1 MADPLELLQL
11 EPLSRLANRLQD
23 LVQGRL
29 WLKVLL
35 AMLGGIGVGLL
46 LGPDAGLVDP
56 AIAQPLVAWL
66 ALPGKLFLA
75 LIQMIVV
82 PLVFASVV
90 RGLTASENMDQLRS
104 MGLRA
109 LGFFVA
115 TTAVATVVGV
125 SLALLL
131 RPGRM
136 IDAAAITR
144 ELGGAATSSAEAAVE
159 LPTLGEV
166 PEVLTGL
173 LPDNPLASLAGGEM
187 LQIILFAVLMG
198 MALLSLAPA
207 KSAPLYDLLG
217 SLQDVSMTVVRWAMR
232 LAPLAVFG
240 LMARL
245 TASVGL
251 DTLGGMGAY
260 VGVVLLGLLVLM
272 LGYLLL
278 MWLTDGLS
286 PGRFLRHTKE
296 LLLLAFSTS
305 SSAAV
310 MPMTVRM
317 VKSFGIRETTA
328 QFLVPLGAT
337 VNMTGTALYQGVA
350 AVFLAQVF
358 GVELAPSALLLVVV
372 TTVAASI
379 GSPATPGVGIVI
391 LASVAQSVGIPASG
405 VMLLIGVDR
414 ILDMSRTVVNVTGDL
429 AACIVLEPGRQSEPR
444 GEVRIDGEADPDPPT
459 LPPRHDEA
467 GPPRGADQG
476 APEPGGGLTNDSRGS
491 STGTGA
497 S

>member
-1 MADPLELLQL
+1 MADPLELLHL

-29 WLKVLL
+29 WLEVLL
-35 AMLGGIGVGLL
+35 AMLAGIGVGLL
-46 LGPDAGLVDP
+46 LGPDTGLVAP
-56 AIAQPLVAWL
+56 SIAQPLTAWL

-90 RGLTASENMDQLRS
+90 RGLTASENMEQLRR

-109 LGFFVA
+109 LALFLA
-115 TTAVATVVGV
+115 TTAVATAVGV

-131 RPGRM
+131 RPGHM
-136 IDAAAITR
+136 IDASAVTR
-144 ELGGAATSSAEAAVE
+144 ELAGATAAHPTPTAVE
-159 LPTLGEV
+159 LPRLAEV

-173 LPDNPLASLAGGEM
+173 LPENPLASLAGGEM

-198 MALLSLAPA
+198 MALLSLSPA

-217 SLQDVSMTVVRWAMR
+217 SLQDVSMTVVKWAMR

-251 DTLGGMGAY
+251 GTLGGMGAY

-272 LGYLLL
+272 IGYLLL

-286 PGRFLRHTKE
+286 PGRFLRHTRE

-337 VNMTGTALYQGVA
+337 INMTGTALYQGVA

-358 GVELAPSALLLVVV
+358 GVDLAPSALLLVVV
-372 TTVAASI
+372 TTVAASV

-405 VMLLIGVDR
+405 VVLLIGVDR
-414 ILDMSRTVVNVTGDL
+414 LLDMSRTVVNVTGDL
-429 AACIVLEPGRQSEPR
+429 AACIVLEPGRQSDPGAPIRLDDTTGEPAPESTP
-444 GEVRIDGEADPDPPT
+444 GPNPDPD
-459 LPPRHDEA
+459 A
-467 GPPRGADQG
+467 
-476 APEPGGGLTNDSRGS
+476 LTS
-491 STGTGA
+491 
-497 S
+497 

>member
-1 MADPLELLQL
+1 MIAPLEVLRL
-11 EPLSRLANRLQD
+11 ESLSRLSNRLQD

-29 WLKVLL
+29 WLKVLV
-35 AMLGGIGVGLL
+35 AMVVGICVGLL
-46 LGPDAGLVDP
+46 LGPDAGVVP
-56 AIAQPLVAWL
+56 AKITRPLVAWL

-90 RGLTASENMDQLRS
+90 RGLTASENMEQLRT

-109 LGFFVA
+109 LAFFVA
-115 TTAVATVVGV
+115 TTAVATALGV

-131 RPGRM
+131 EPGSM
-136 IDAAAITR
+136 MDAEVVAR
-144 ELGGAATSSAEAAVE
+144 ELGGAVTSGAAPQAVA
-159 LPTLGEV
+159 LPSLVEV
-166 PEVLTGL
+166 PDVLTGL

-198 MALLSLAPA
+198 MAMLSLSPA
-207 KSAPLYDLLG
+207 QSSPLYDLLG
-217 SLQDVSMTVVRWAMR
+217 SLQEVCMTVVKWAMR

-240 LMARL
+240 LMAQL

-251 DTLGGMGAY
+251 GTLIGMGAY
-260 VGVVLLGLLVLM
+260 VGVVLLGLVVLMIGYLVLM
-272 LGYLLL
+272 
-278 MWLTDGLS
+278 WVTDRVSPWGFLS
-286 PGRFLRHTKE
+286 QTRE

-317 VKSFGIRETTA
+317 ARSFGIRETTA

-350 AVFLAQVF
+350 TVFLAQVF
-358 GVELAPSALLLVVV
+358 GVDLAPTALVLVVV

-405 VMLLIGVDR
+405 VVLLIGVDR
-414 ILDMSRTVVNVTGDL
+414 ILDMSRTVVNVTGDMS
-429 AACIVLEPGRQSEPR
+429 ACIVLEPGRQGVHR
-444 GEVRIDGEADPDPPT
+444 GDATPDV
-459 LPPRHDEA
+459 DA
-467 GPPRGADQG
+467 GP
-476 APEPGGGLTNDSRGS
+476 APLAAEPSGEG
-491 STGTGA
+491 
-497 S
+497 